1 MEPIY
6 INKISSFDYTLGTY
20 NDDTYAKIVEP
31 DYKEIIANANMRR
44 RMSRIIKMG
53 VASALTCL
61 DDKQDLPL
69 DAIITATGWG
79 CLDDTEKFL
88 KDLIK
93 YDEGALN
100 PTTFIQSTF
109 NTVGAQIALLLGAK
123 PYNMTYVHRGLSVE
137 SALLDAILFLQEGKQ
152 NILVGGFDELTPTS
166 FTILK
171 RLGVYKDC
179 LAGEGAN
186 FFLLSRESTS
196 STMAQ
201 LVDIHICN
209 LEPTSE
215 LILCIAQD
223 FLTKHGL
230 KSSDLNLLMLGRN
243 KDTETEVVYD
253 KFIKKLSLEDIP
265 TRLFKESCGEYP
277 TAVAYGLAEATHIMS
292 SQYEKGSHALIL
304 NIQKGMG
311 FSMILIKR

>member
-1 MEPIY
+1 MKPIY
-6 INKISSFDYTLGTY
+6 IKNISTFDYALSECNGES
-20 NDDTYAKIVEP
+20 YAKIIEP
-31 DYKEIIANANMRR
+31 DYKELITNANMRR

-61 DDKQDLPL
+61 DEKEEISL

-123 PYNMTYVHRGLSVE
+123 PYNMTYVHRGLSFE

-152 NILVGGFDELTPTS
+152 NILVGGFDELTPTA

-171 RLGVYKDC
+171 RLDVYEYD

-186 FFLLSRESTS
+186 FFLLSSLPTESRLGQIVDLHISNNLPTVEDLASDFRTLLERNGLTS
-196 STMAQ
+196 S
-201 LVDIHICN
+201 N
-209 LEPTSE
+209 L
-215 LILCIAQD
+215 
-223 FLTKHGL
+223 G
-230 KSSDLNLLMLGRN
+230 LLMLGRN
-243 KDTETEVVYD
+243 KDPQVELTYD
-253 KFIKKLSLEDIP
+253 ALIENPELKDIA
-265 TRLFKESCGEYP
+265 TDSFKETCGEYP
-277 TAVAYGLAEATHIMS
+277 TAMAYGLSLAVQRLSDLKNEDEYI
-292 SQYEKGSHALIL
+292 LIL
-304 NIQKGMG
+304 NISKGFG
-311 FSMILIKR
+311 ASMILIRR